1 MRRFHVSALACLT
14 LGLCLGNPALA
25 AHKWGLKEGRPDLK
39 SAGQLAFGPDG
50 ILFVGDTKGA
60 AIFAVDTGD
69 ATAVADKK
77 SIDVEGLSKRLTTL
91 FGGKVEVRDLAV
103 NPVSGK
109 VYLSVAQGDAGDA
122 ALVRVVADGTLES
135 LSLEKVPFLKA
146 TLPNPPEDKVTG
158 EGPRARNR
166 RGEAIT
172 DLAFVDGRLL
182 VSGMT
187 ADKAP
192 SAVLQIPFPFGET
205 AAGTNVEIYHAAH
218 GKSEDYAAIRT
229 FVPMMV
235 NGQPTVLAG
244 FTCTPLVRFDL
255 KSLQPGSKS
264 KGTTVAELG
273 NRNTPL
279 DMIAYEKG
287 GERYL
292 LIANNNRGVMKVSTQ
307 DIGRDEGLTTPV
319 GGGGTAGQSFDKVAD
334 LEGTVQLDRLDDSRA
349 VVVIAKEGALTLKTV
364 PLP

>member
-1 MRRFHVSALACLT
+1 MRRLTVCTLTCLVLSLATSAE
-14 LGLCLGNPALA
+14 A
-25 AHKWGLKEGRPDLK
+25 AHKWGLKEGRPDLL

-50 ILFVGDTKGA
+50 ILFVGDAKGA
-60 AIFAVDTGD
+60 AIFAIDTGD
-69 ATAVADKK
+69 ATAIADKK
-77 SIDVEGLSKRLTTL
+77 PVEVGGLDKRLATL
-91 FGGKVEVRDLAV
+91 FGGKAEVRDLAV
-103 NPVSGK
+103 NPASGK
-109 VYLSVAQGDAGDA
+109 VYLSVAKGDAGEA
-122 ALVRVVADGTLES
+122 ALVRILADGVLES
-135 LSLEKVPFLKA
+135 LPLEKVPFLKA

-229 FVPMMV
+229 FVPMTV

-279 DMIAYEKG
+279 DMVAYEKD

-292 LIANNNRGVMKVSTQ
+292 LVANNNRGVMKVSTK
-307 DIGRDEGLTTPV
+307 DIGRDDGLTTPV
-319 GGGGTAGQSFDKVAD
+319 AGGGTAGQSFDKIGD
-334 LEGTVQLDRLDDSRA
+334 LEGTVQLDLLDESRA

-364 PLP
+364 QLP